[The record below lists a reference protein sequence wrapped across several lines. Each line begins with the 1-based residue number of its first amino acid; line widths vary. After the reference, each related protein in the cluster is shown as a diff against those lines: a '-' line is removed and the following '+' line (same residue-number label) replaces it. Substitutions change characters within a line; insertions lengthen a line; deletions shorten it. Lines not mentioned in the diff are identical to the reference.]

1 MYVLSVETCLIV
13 DTITIARLYIEYYV
27 SIVTHYTGGKGITFI
42 AIVQHCVR
50 CVLVLCAYA
59 ILSVNF

>member
-1 MYVLSVETCLIV
+1 MDELSMDACLIV
-13 DTITIARLYIEYYV
+13 DTFTIAKLYLEYYV
-27 SIVTHYTGGKGITFI
+27 SIVTHYTSGKGITFI
-42 AIVQHCVR
+42 AMLQHCVR

>member
-1 MYVLSVETCLIV
+1 MDELSMDACLIV
-13 DTITIARLYIEYYV
+13 DTFTIAKLYIEYFV
-27 SIVTHYTGGKGITFI
+27 SIVTHYTSGKGITFI
-42 AIVQHCVR
+42 AMVQHCVH